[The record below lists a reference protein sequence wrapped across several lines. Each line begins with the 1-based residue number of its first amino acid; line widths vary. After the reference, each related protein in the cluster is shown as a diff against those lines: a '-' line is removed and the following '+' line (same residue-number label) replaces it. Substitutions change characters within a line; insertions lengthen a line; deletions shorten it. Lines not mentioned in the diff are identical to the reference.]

1 VIGQTPKGSTLKA
14 ILTVVLDTHICLE
27 WFLWDSPRLT
37 PLRLAH
43 AAGFLTLLNSLE
55 TRQEWRRVLAY
66 PQFALSLERIDKYC
80 ADYHALAILTPTLT
94 AEQALSLPKCRDL
107 DDQKFLELSMAANA
121 QFLITRDKKLRKIGR
136 HKFYKAAGLQV
147 LTLEAFLAL
156 NILPADANAETN
168 HVATP

>member
-1 VIGQTPKGSTLKA
+1 
-14 ILTVVLDTHICLE
+14 VLDTHICLE

-37 PLRLAH
+37 PLRSAH
-43 AAGFLTLLNSLE
+43 AVGVLCLLSSLE

-66 PQFALSLERIDKYC
+66 PQFALSQERIDKHC
-80 ADYHALAILTPTLT
+80 ADYDALAILTPTLA
-94 AEQALSLPKCRDL
+94 AEQAANLPQCRDR

-136 HKFYKAAGLQV
+136 HKFYKSVGLHV

-156 NILPADANAETN
+156 NVLPALADIKIYDL
-168 HVATP
+168 ATP